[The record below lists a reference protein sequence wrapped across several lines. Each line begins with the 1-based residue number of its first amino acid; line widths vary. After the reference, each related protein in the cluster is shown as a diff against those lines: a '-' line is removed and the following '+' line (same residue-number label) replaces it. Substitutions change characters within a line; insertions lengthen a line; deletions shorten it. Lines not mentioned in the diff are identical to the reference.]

1 MLKSSQKYGHFSRAV
16 LVNTFNPSTWN
27 TETGVFLEASLVC
40 RASFRTDRATQRNP
54 VLDPNAHPN
63 NQTKPNL
70 KSEKKIIL
78 KLETEKQRGKLMK
91 LGAGSL

>member
-1 MLKSSQKYGHFSRAV
+1 MVAHAFNSITWEAEEDKSLILRPAWSAEQVSGQIGLHR
-16 LVNTFNPSTWN
+16 
-27 TETGVFLEASLVC
+27 ETQSWIP
-40 RASFRTDRATQRNP
+40 TPTQ
-54 VLDPNAHPN
+54 N